1 MNNSTRSGYVAIVGQ
16 PNVGKSTLMNH
27 LLGLKLSITSKK
39 PQTTRHRILGIKT
52 IEHTQIIYVDT
63 PGLHLRAKN
72 EMNRIMN
79 RAAKA
84 VLHDVDLIIFM
95 IEALQWNQQDQWI
108 LNLLK
113 TVKVPVILAINKI
126 DELSSK
132 EELLPFIDEIKNQF
146 NFLNIIPI
154 SAKNNLQIDLLEN
167 EIIKH
172 LPKDVH
178 YFPPDQITDRSDR
191 FIASEIVREK
201 LTRFLG
207 QELPYSVTVTI
218 DAFEES
224 EKIIKISA
232 TIYVAKES
240 QKAIVI
246 GQKGERLKL
255 IGQKARIDME
265 TYFEKKVF
273 LKLWVKV
280 KRDWI
285 DDKRILQ
292 SFGYDEK

>member
-146 NFLNIIPI
+146 NFLNILPI

-265 TYFEKKVF
+265 TYFVKKVF

-285 DDKRILQ
+285 DDKRSLQ